1 MTKNLTKIFM
11 SAALFA
17 GIATADTDLFAKLS
31 NGAMSD
37 KDAGI
42 AELSREQKAKVV
54 GGYITHKTSK
64 FNYRDGGV
72 IYPYSYQT
80 GMIVQPETA
89 QEYNLFHNIV
99 NFATEDIVMLTRYN
113 YNPAGYNYQFVIAD
127 RASGKIKRNMWGAGA
142 ADMLQKVGVEGR
154 LHNESV
160 RFPYR

>member
-1 MTKNLTKIFM
+1 
-11 SAALFA
+11 
-17 GIATADTDLFAKLS
+17 
-31 NGAMSD
+31 
-37 KDAGI
+37 
-42 AELSREQKAKVV
+42 
-54 GGYITHKTSK
+54 
-64 FNYRDGGV
+64 
-72 IYPYSYQT
+72 
-80 GMIVQPETA
+80 MIVQPETA